1 MKHEKELNSVS
12 LRVREAAELLL
23 TSLIEQV
30 GNFPSLCGAHS
41 ASCLLDEA
49 SLLHQSPLGQE
60 DDFVEQSKAFFVV
73 VVFVA
78 LFVDSCELV
87 PMEQQEEEPSQ
98 SAQQPEQQ
106 EECDLS
112 VQEATKIHSVIT
124 QQLLPQLNKILTAR
138 SKRDM
143 QHKAVKDHFPE
154 DDEILRVPIA
164 LALVTLLKNLPP
176 GAPERNLPG

>member
-1 MKHEKELNSVS
+1 
-12 LRVREAAELLL
+12 
-23 TSLIEQV
+23 
-30 GNFPSLCGAHS
+30 
-41 ASCLLDEA
+41 
-49 SLLHQSPLGQE
+49 
-60 DDFVEQSKAFFVV
+60 
-73 VVFVA
+73 
-78 LFVDSCELV
+78 
-87 PMEQQEEEPSQ
+87 MEQQEEEPSQ